1 MNQPHQTM
9 AAILA
14 PQSVSSSRPS
24 SLIHQFQQANLGLPK
39 PSQAKQAITQPVSIL
54 QSKREEETGRAKKKP
69 AFPAPPSQRRRIKS
83 VVHEPPPSWRP
94 ATRDAGTPRRRPT
107 HKEAAPP

>member
-14 PQSVSSSRPS
+14 PQSVSSSRPP

-54 QSKREEETGRAKKKP
+54 QSKREEETGLSQEETRV
-69 AFPAPPSQRRRIKS
+69 PSS
-83 VVHEPPPSWRP
+83 ALS
-94 ATRDAGTPRRRPT
+94 
-107 HKEAAPP
+107 